1 MHQIELYVQTDL
13 IGVRALPEVGGS
25 VGWIGGSVDRS
36 CWCRVDRWIGLVG
49 AEWIGGSVLLVPSGS
64 VDWSCWF
71 GRGWVDGLNGWV
83 DGLKWMGGLVKM
95 DGWIGGMCIVVLCNA
110 FASINMIKG

>member
-1 MHQIELYVQTDL
+1 MD
-13 IGVRALPEVGGS
+13 R
-25 VGWIGGSVDRS
+25 WIGLVGAE
-36 CWCRVDRWIGLVG
+36 WIGVDRWIGLVG

-71 GRGWVDGLNGWV
+71 GRGWVDGL
-83 DGLKWMGGLVKM
+83 KWMGGLVKM
-95 DGWIGGMCIVVLCNA
+95 AGWIGGMCIVVLCNA